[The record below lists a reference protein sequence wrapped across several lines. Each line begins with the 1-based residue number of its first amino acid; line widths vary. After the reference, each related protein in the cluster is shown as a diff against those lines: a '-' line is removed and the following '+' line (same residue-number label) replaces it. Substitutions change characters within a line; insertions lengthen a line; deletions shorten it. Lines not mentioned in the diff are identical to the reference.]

1 MTDARNDQDGSQPVQ
16 GCPNAERMGEH
27 ACTNRSQCW
36 EPCGELGNDERF
48 VRVAPPGAEHA
59 IDRALGLNAE
69 IDPALEIP
77 LPCDVKVGGAT
88 FRKGVSLAT
97 FVMAARRWHREAFP
111 EGYTLTP
118 EQKAENLAILQ
129 GKAPAPAV
137 DDLQR
142 ELDEAIDE
150 VTDWLEYEGYA
161 EAAIRPSLQRLNG
174 ARLRLMVAKRRGAA
188 ATAPND
194 ETLQRTPN
202 EQRLAKIQ
210 QQLIE
215 RGCTGIGVTWAEG
228 AEGLDRDARAGALAD
243 FMEAWLQG
251 KSTPVYFLRDD
262 LLTGEQLV
270 ARVRMLEDQIKSV
283 TEGIERSE
291 EGLLAYL
298 EGQKFHRSAS
308 HVPPDYRDGYNGAL
322 KVVIERVQDER
333 RMRTLAAEVRAFPQ
347 GAEGQT
353 R

>member
-1 MTDARNDQDGSQPVQ
+1 MTDARDDQDRSHPAQ
-16 GCPNAERMGEH
+16 GCPNAQHMGQH
-27 ACTNRSQCW
+27 ACANRHQCW
-36 EPCGELGNDERF
+36 EPCGELGHSE
-48 VRVAPPGAEHA
+48 EHA
-59 IDRALGLNAE
+59 RPGTDPATAAAIRASLGV
-69 IDPALEIP
+69 DPALEIP

-111 EGYTLTP
+111 EGYNLTP

-129 GKAPAPAV
+129 GKAPAPAMG
-137 DDLQR
+137 DLQR

-150 VTDWLEYEGYA
+150 VTDWLEYEGYS
-161 EAAIRPSLQRLNG
+161 EASIRPSLQRLNG
-174 ARLRLMVAKRRGAA
+174 ARLRLIVAERRKAA
-188 ATAPND
+188 ATASND

-215 RGCTGIGVTWAEG
+215 RGCTTVGMTWAEG
-228 AEGLDRDARAGALAD
+228 AESLDREARAGALAD

-270 ARVRMLEDQIKSV
+270 ERVRLLEGQIKSV
-283 TEGIERSE
+283 AEGIERSE

-308 HVPPDYRDGYNGAL
+308 HVPPDYRDAHNRVL
-322 KVVIERVQDER
+322 DVVIERVQSER
-333 RMRTLAAEVRAFPQ
+333 KMRGLAAEVRDFPQ
-347 GAEGQT
+347 GSGGQT